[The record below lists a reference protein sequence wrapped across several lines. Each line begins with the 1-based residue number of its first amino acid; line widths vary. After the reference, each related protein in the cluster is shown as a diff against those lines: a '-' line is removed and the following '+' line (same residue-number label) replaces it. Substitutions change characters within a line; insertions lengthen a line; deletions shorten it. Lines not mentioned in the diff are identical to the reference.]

1 MIEADI
7 AAFGAAVTD
16 LLTKVTISAS
26 NHNASKEVLEKFK
39 HPCERNPKKRYSRN
53 FLLSSEGRYLS
64 PSLGLG
70 FARFWVGADC
80 CTRDYLKSDL

>member
-1 MIEADI
+1 MVEPDI
-7 AAFGAAVTD
+7 AASA
-16 LLTKVTISAS
+16 LRLPISSTKVTISAS
-26 NHNASKEVLEKFK
+26 NHNASKEVLEKLK

-70 FARFWVGADC
+70 FARFQWVQIAAHV
-80 CTRDYLKSDL
+80 TI